1 MGVARQMIDIET
13 RMLAVIQ
20 QHQPCTMQDI
30 RNHMVEYV
38 RDAVDLCR
46 KRLAESKKI
55 ANVGTVSSGLWVIA
69 RPGLQ
74 TAKAKVKPKPPK
86 KAPPPSDNLAPGRLI
101 GKMGGNYEPPKSF
114 IRSDGLDFKDCM
126 SVHAGVSRPYTGQPL
141 TLGVRAK

>member
-1 MGVARQMIDIET
+1 MIDIES

-20 QHQPCTMQDI
+20 QHQPCTIQDI
-30 RNHMVEYV
+30 REHMPECSREAVETIK
-38 RDAVDLCR
+38 
-46 KRLAESKKI
+46 KRLAASARI
-55 ANVGTVSSGLWVIA
+55 ANIGTVSSGLWAIA

-74 TAKAKVKPKPPK
+74 TAKAKPKPKPSK
-86 KAPPPSDNLAPGRLI
+86 RPPPPTDNLAPGRLI

>member
-1 MGVARQMIDIET
+1 MIDIES

-30 RNHMVEYV
+30 RNHLAEYI

-55 ANVGTVSSGLWVIA
+55 ANVGTVSSGLWAIA

-86 KAPPPSDNLAPGRLI
+86 KALPPSDNLAPGRLI
-101 GKMGGNYEPPKSF
+101 GKMAGVYVPPKSSM
-114 IRSDGLDFKDCM
+114 RPGALDHQAHM
-126 SVHAGVSRPYTGQPL
+126 SLHAGVSRPYTGQPL